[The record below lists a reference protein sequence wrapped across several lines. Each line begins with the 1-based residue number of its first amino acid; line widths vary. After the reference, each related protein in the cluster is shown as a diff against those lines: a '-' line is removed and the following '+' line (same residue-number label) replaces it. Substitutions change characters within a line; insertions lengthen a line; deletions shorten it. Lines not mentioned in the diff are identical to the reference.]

1 MLHLKWRSSLAG
13 GQNER
18 PKGDL
23 MKRQAAIVFSTCV
36 LAFSSMGGAGHCR
49 TWHVRQ
55 DGTGDTSSLADA
67 IAAAADGDSILVG
80 PGSYTTDG
88 GYVVNKPLHI
98 ASEQGP
104 TVTTIR
110 NFSCIGVGGPCLGS
124 WGFYVHDI
132 NGYFTIRGFTIR
144 QNGDCQE
151 LICPYYDGCGI
162 AIENASGTV
171 SGNIIYDNYSQ
182 GADVRGSCSVVFDRN
197 LVRGNNGL
205 GITVSEGAAV
215 EIRSNTFS
223 EGGPYYWAHVEVW
236 DASSSV
242 NIHHNIF
249 ANSPGKG
256 VKSETLDAPVVL
268 GCNDFWNNAQGNCGG
283 VLVDPVGTNGNIGA
297 DPLFCGV
304 PGSGNFYLQSSS
316 PCAGQNVPSACS
328 GQSMGCFPAM
338 CTVAVKQQSWG
349 SIKSLFENQK
359 K

>member
-1 MLHLKWRSSLAG
+1 
-13 GQNER
+13 
-18 PKGDL
+18 
-23 MKRQAAIVFSTCV
+23 MKRRNIRFTIAVASIVALCP
-36 LAFSSMGGAGHCR
+36 LSSASGK

-55 DGTGDTSSLADA
+55 DGTGDTSSLATA
-67 IAAAADGDSILVG
+67 IASAQAGDSILVG

-124 WGFYVHDI
+124 WGFWVHDF
-132 NGYFTIRGFTIR
+132 GGSFTIRGFTIER
-144 QNGDCQE
+144 NGDCQE
-151 LICPYYDGCGI
+151 LICPAYDGCGI
-162 AIENASGTV
+162 AVHDASGIV
-171 SGNIIYDNYSQ
+171 ANNIIYDNNDQ
-182 GADVRGSCSVVFDRN
+182 AADVRGSCSVVFEGN
-197 LVRGNNGL
+197 LIRGNNAV
-205 GITVSEGAAV
+205 GISVLEGATV

-223 EGGPYYWAHVEVW
+223 EGRQYYSTHVEIF
-236 DASSSV
+236 DATSSV

-256 VKSETLDAPVVL
+256 VKNETPGATVILE
-268 GCNDFWNNAQGNCGG
+268 CNDFWNNAQGNCGG

-304 PGSGNFYLQSSS
+304 PGSGNFYLQSGS
-316 PCAGQNVPSACS
+316 PCAGPNVPGACS
-328 GQSMGCFPAM
+328 GQGMGCYPTT

-349 SIKSLFENQK
+349 SMKSLFENQK